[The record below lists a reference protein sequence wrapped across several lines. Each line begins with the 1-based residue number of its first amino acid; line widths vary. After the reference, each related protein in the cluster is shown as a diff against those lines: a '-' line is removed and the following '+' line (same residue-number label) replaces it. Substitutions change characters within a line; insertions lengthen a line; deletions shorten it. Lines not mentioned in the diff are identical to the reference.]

1 MLKPAKNRMAF
12 AKIGLYGSAGSGKT
26 RTASE
31 IAIGLHKAIGSK
43 KPIAAFDTE
52 PAFGFVL
59 PIFEKAGIELLVADE
74 SRALTDLM
82 TFMDEAEKQCDIVI
96 IDSITH
102 VWRDAQDS
110 YLARL
115 NKSRASQNKK
125 PIYALEFQHWKP
137 IKAAWAAF
145 TDRFLS
151 SKMHVIVCGR
161 AGTIYEYQDKDD
173 GSGKKELIST
183 GTRMATEKELGYEPS
198 LLIEMVADRQ
208 DGKMINVALIQ
219 KDRADKLNGKEIQ
232 YPNYEKLSGHFK
244 ALNIGG
250 EHFDS
255 MDSRNSENLYPDATE
270 SGWDAESRNRQILSE
285 EIAELLKKHYPSQ
298 SVEDKQKRADLCE
311 KICCTRSWTAIEGS
325 HSEKQREWL
334 NALRNVLEPTDK
346 QQKIMPIYTITSG
359 NLEEV
364 IETQY
369 PVINPEPLVY
379 IALSRAN
386 ESHSLGVIIG
396 LSGGEY
402 EGEDAIFFSTT
413 RMLSDLGF
421 LEPA

>member
-1 MLKPAKNRMAF
+1 MLKPAKNRMAY
-12 AKIGLYGSAGSGKT
+12 AKIGLYGSAGAGKT

-31 IAIGLHKAIGSK
+31 IAIGLHKAIGST

-59 PIFEKAGIELLVADE
+59 PLFEKAGIELLVADE

-82 TFMDEAEKQCDIVI
+82 LFMEEAEKQCDIVI

-115 NKSRASQNKK
+115 NKSRVASGKR
-125 PIYALEFQHWKP
+125 PMYALEFQHWKP

-198 LLIEMVADRQ
+198 LLIEMLADRR
-208 DGKMINVALIQ
+208 DGKLVNVAIVQ
-219 KDRADKLNGKEIQ
+219 KDRSDNLNGKEID
-232 YPNYEKLSGHFK
+232 YPNYKKLEPHFK

-250 EHFDS
+250 EHFGS
-255 MDSRNSENLYPDATE
+255 MDARNSENMFPDASE

-298 SVEDKQKRADLCE
+298 SVEDKQKRAELME
-311 KICCTRSWTAIEGS
+311 KICGTRSWTAIES
-325 HSEKQREWL
+325 SKSDQLKEWL
-334 NALRNVLEPTDK
+334 ENIRFTLEP
-346 QQKIMPIYTITSG
+346 QQK
-359 NLEEV
+359 E
-364 IETQY
+364 Q
-369 PVINPEPLVY
+369 
-379 IALSRAN
+379 
-386 ESHSLGVIIG
+386 
-396 LSGGEY
+396 
-402 EGEDAIFFSTT
+402 
-413 RMLSDLGF
+413 
-421 LEPA
+421 

>member
-1 MLKPAKNRMAF
+1 MLKPAKNRMAYG
-12 AKIGLYGSAGSGKT
+12 KIGLYGSAGSGKT
-26 RTASE
+26 RTAAE
-31 IAIGLHKAIGSK
+31 IAIGLHQAIKST

-59 PIFEKAGIELLVADE
+59 PLFDKAGIELLVADE

-82 TFMDEAEKQCDIVI
+82 MFMDEAEASCDICI

-115 NKSRASQNKK
+115 NKSRTSSGKR
-125 PIYALEFQHWKP
+125 PLYALEFQHWKP

-198 LLIEMVADRQ
+198 LLIEMVADRR
-208 DGKMINVALIQ
+208 DGKMVNVALVQ
-219 KDRADKLNGKEIQ
+219 KDRSDNLNGAEID
-232 YPNYEKLSGHFK
+232 YPNYKKLEKHFLS
-244 ALNIGG
+244 LNIGG

-255 MDSRNSENLYPDATE
+255 MDARNSENLFPDASE
-270 SGWDAESRNRQILSE
+270 SGWDAESRNRTILSE

-298 SVEDKQKRADLCE
+298 SVDDKQKRADLLD
-311 KICCTRSWTAIEGS
+311 KICGTRSWTAVESS
-325 HSEKQREWL
+325 HSDKLRDWL
-334 NALRNVLEPTDK
+334 QNMRFTLEPQPTQEDVK
-346 QQKIMPIYTITSG
+346 Q
-359 NLEEV
+359 
-364 IETQY
+364 
-369 PVINPEPLVY
+369 
-379 IALSRAN
+379 
-386 ESHSLGVIIG
+386 
-396 LSGGEY
+396 
-402 EGEDAIFFSTT
+402 
-413 RMLSDLGF
+413 
-421 LEPA
+421 